1 MLPSPAMSTP
11 EQVIDELAGKAV
23 PDDLARLDRPFADR
37 LARLEQ
43 DGRLGPE
50 VIEKLRVMW
59 QMLRAPDQVVPW
71 KAKALIMAAMTY
83 LVSPLDLIPDP
94 AGKAG
99 YLDDAQVVRL
109 VWNRIEPAVA
119 AFQRG

>member
-50 VIEKLRVMW
+50 VIERLRVMW